1 VIDASSI
8 YKYREI
14 RIANDLAGL
23 HNALKKKPADDK
35 HGQVDPIDEEDDP
48 LYGAWDNMFA
58 VVYETYS
65 HLKDFVEK
73 EDFWSKCKN

>member
-48 LYGAWDNMFA
+48 LYGA
-58 VVYETYS
+58 
-65 HLKDFVEK
+65 
-73 EDFWSKCKN
+73 